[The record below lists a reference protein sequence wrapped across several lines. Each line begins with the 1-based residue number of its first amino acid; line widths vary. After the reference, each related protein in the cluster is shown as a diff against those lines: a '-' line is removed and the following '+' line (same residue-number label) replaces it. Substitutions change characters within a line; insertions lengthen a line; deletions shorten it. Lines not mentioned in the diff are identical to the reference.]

1 MSIQFYFQKM
11 AIDRFWPIPTS
22 LGNCSWDWDLPGFS
36 SMPGI
41 CVMLSCTH
49 WVYTGFEG
57 SWQMMKSNELPRAK
71 QGKWDDY
78 KVVAIMDDDYQ

>member
-1 MSIQFYFQKM
+1 
-11 AIDRFWPIPTS
+11 
-22 LGNCSWDWDLPGFS
+22 
-36 SMPGI
+36 
-41 CVMLSCTH
+41 MLSCTH